1 MQLSAYNEVQ
11 IFQILRK
18 RSIGMKK
25 GIGIKTGKYFSQ
37 VQLLRLSGLTQTQL
51 RTLVHNGLINEVKK
65 EFRRYTLSELIYCR
79 IVALLRLE
87 FSMQSVRERLG
98 PCKNYEEIFFSAKD
112 FLLSMIESEQEN
124 SVAEL
129 KSAKIA
135 KGEFVRIQSTFSIN
149 KDGGEARTKFIQVNL
164 AEIISDLFEKSVAYN
179 YDSVELK
186 FCPLNFALSAIK
198 QQLLI

>member
-1 MQLSAYNEVQ
+1 
-11 IFQILRK
+11 
-18 RSIGMKK
+18 MKK

-186 FCPLNFALSAIK
+186 FAEYTVPLELCA
-198 QQLLI
+198 